1 MLIPSNPAATP
12 FQPLGNR
19 IFVRRA
25 VAPTTTSGGLHLP
38 ETAQRPA
45 TDRGTVVA
53 VGPGGRDNTGRLI
66 RVSVAVGDTVLFNRQ
81 AIEFDM
87 PVESGS
93 TEKMVLVQEHEILGV
108 ASGRVEKRGRPAG
121 AKKQHTA
128 TSATS
133 ATSTTEKAS

>member
-1 MLIPSNPAATP
+1 MPIP

-25 VAPTTTSGGLHLP
+25 VAPTTTAGGLHIP
-38 ETAQRPA
+38 ETALRAA
-45 TDRGTVVA
+45 TDRGVVVA

-87 PVESGS
+87 PVEGGGS
-93 TEKMVLVQEHEILGV
+93 EKLVLVQEHEILGV
-108 ASGRVEKRGRPAG
+108 AAAKPATKRGRPAG
-121 AKKQHTA
+121 ARQSSNVVAGDIAGRDIVK
-128 TSATS
+128 
-133 ATSTTEKAS
+133 KAS